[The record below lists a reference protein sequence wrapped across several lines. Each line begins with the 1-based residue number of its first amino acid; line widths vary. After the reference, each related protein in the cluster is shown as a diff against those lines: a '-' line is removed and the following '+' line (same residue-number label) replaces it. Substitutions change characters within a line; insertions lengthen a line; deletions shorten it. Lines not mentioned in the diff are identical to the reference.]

1 MQFEFLPGRTTG
13 IPSGRKKSSFFNIP
27 SVTLAHEVAEVI
39 RSAKLALHPQ
49 GEECRMGSR
58 LIGLVCRARNAAV
71 LTAGLVLI
79 SFAAAQTAALTITE
93 TGSTL
98 IFPLFKTWVDAYAK
112 VDPNLH
118 LTVGATGS
126 GAGIAQ
132 AIAKQVQIGTSDAYM
147 SDTQAMANPQ
157 ILNIPLAISAQ
168 TVDANLPELKGSPLK
183 LTGPVLAEIYTGK
196 VRTWDAPEIAAI
208 NRGVNLPHHAIVPVH
223 RADGSGDTFIFTQ
236 FLTFTTCVSGESDD
250 PLCHGTWGD
259 KIGYG
264 TTVPWPSVAGALT
277 ANGNQGILQT
287 LARTPYTVGYLGGS
301 FKADADKA
309 GLTTAMLENQSGKF
323 VLPTTTTITA
333 AAASLTP
340 RTPADERLT
349 LVFAPGADSYPLINY
364 EYAVVSEKQA
374 NSQVATAISNFL
386 LWCISPQ
393 GGSVASL
400 LDTVHFIPLPTAIR
414 ARSEIQIAKIQ

>member
-1 MQFEFLPGRTTG
+1 MQFEFLSCGLRA
-13 IPSGRKKSSFFNIP
+13 F
-27 SVTLAHEVAEVI
+27 TLAGKNHHSLIFPLLPWLTKLLEKS
-39 RSAKLALHPQ
+39 RSAKFAPHLQ

-58 LIGLVCRARNAAV
+58 VIGLVCRVRNAAV

-79 SFAAAQTAALTITE
+79 SFAAAQPAPLTITE

-98 IFPLFKTWVDAYAK
+98 IFPLFKTWVAAYAT

-118 LTVGATGS
+118 MTVGATGS

-168 TVDANLPELKGSPLK
+168 TVDVNLPELRGAPLK
-183 LTGPVLAEIYTGK
+183 LTGPVLAGIYSGK
-196 VRTWDAPEIAAI
+196 IRTWDAPEIAAI
-208 NRGVNLPHHAIVPVH
+208 NRGVNLPHRAVVPVH
-223 RADGSGDTFIFTQ
+223 RADGSGDTFIFAQ
-236 FLTFTTCVSGESDD
+236 FLTFTTCASGESDD
-250 PLCHGTWGD
+250 PLCHGTWAD
-259 KIGYG
+259 SIGYG

-277 ANGNQGILQT
+277 ANGNQGMLQT
-287 LARTPYTVGYLGGS
+287 LAQTPYSVGYLGGS

-309 GLTTAMLENQSGKF
+309 GLTTSTLENQSGKF

-374 NSQVATAISNFL
+374 NAQVASAISNFL

-393 GGSVASL
+393 GGNAASFL
-400 LDTVHFIPLPTAIR
+400 NTVHFIPLPTAIR